1 MSSSADNNGGTN
13 LSSAANNNGQVA
25 GGGSTSA
32 SSSSSFEPPSSLPS
46 VTNQTT
52 TSRAPV
58 AANPQAG
65 HVDHVQLA
73 AALLLNSSMP
83 ANPFVQQPFGST
95 FLPPQMDPLLGLFP
109 QQQQQLPNWMTGMGF
124 GAPSVDFSMLTSNFS
139 NGMLHPTS
147 LNNPLHQLLQLNQL
161 QQQVNY
167 QMQQLNPQELY
178 QLNLLNQLSQ
188 LNQPQQLQFPNGTYD
203 YCCVCIHRRSPT
215 RLIVVCLFNIRSHLP
230 HQLQPSVVFDKCHVK
245 LP

>member
-1 MSSSADNNGGTN
+1 MLLLSLFVILIVSAMSSSADNNGGTN

-32 SSSSSFEPPSSLPS
+32 SSSSSFEPPSSLSS

-58 AANPQAG
+58 AANPQAQAG

-83 ANPFVQQPFGST
+83 SNPFIQQPFGST

-109 QQQQQLPNWMTGMGF
+109 QQQQQLPNWMPVMGF
-124 GAPSVDFSMLTSNFS
+124 GAPSAEFNILTSNFS

-147 LNNPLHQLLQLNQL
+147 VNNPLHQLLQLDQI
-161 QQQVNY
+161 QQQVNHR
-167 QMQQLNPQELY
+167 MQQLNPQELY

-203 YCCVCIHRRSPT
+203 CFFYPPTKPHLIDCCV
-215 RLIVVCLFNIRSHLP
+215 F
-230 HQLQPSVVFDKCHVK
+230 VK
-245 LP
+245 YS

>member
-1 MSSSADNNGGTN
+1 MWHVSCWTVELWCSPSHKTTVLDPLTNRTRCESSLAHSSAPLLVVCPPLINGNEAMLLLSLFVILIVSAMSSSADNNGGTN

-32 SSSSSFEPPSSLPS
+32 SSSSSFEPPSSLSS

-58 AANPQAG
+58 AANPQAQAG

-95 FLPPQMDPLLGLFP
+95 FLPPQMDPHLGLFP
-109 QQQQQLPNWMTGMGF
+109 QQQQQLPNWMPGMGF
-124 GAPSVDFSMLTSNFS
+124 
-139 NGMLHPTS
+139 
-147 LNNPLHQLLQLNQL
+147 
-161 QQQVNY
+161 
-167 QMQQLNPQELY
+167 
-178 QLNLLNQLSQ
+178 
-188 LNQPQQLQFPNGTYD
+188 
-203 YCCVCIHRRSPT
+203 
-215 RLIVVCLFNIRSHLP
+215 IRCY
-230 HQLQPSVVFDKCHVK
+230 VFDCFCKCLWWMWFSVRIRIDSKNVH
-245 LP
+245 